1 MFPHTITIFRHI
13 QTMSEDTYTR
23 YVLKGVYW
31 YGTDRMS
38 KSGNGTVE
46 DKTINIEIP
55 KNLVDTYKTEWDVK
69 LHDKVVLG
77 EVDDISSVN
86 DLKVYDDV
94 INVTSITVNNCGSKL
109 DNIVIMGN

>member
-13 QTMSEDTYTR
+13 QTMSDDDYTR

-31 YGTDRMS
+31 YGTNKMS

-46 DKTINIEIP
+46 EKSINIVIP
-55 KNLVDTYKTEWDVK
+55 KDLVNTYKIEWDVK

-86 DLKVYDDV
+86 DLKVYEDV
-94 INVTSITVNNCGSKL
+94 INVTSIAVNNCNSKL
-109 DNIVIMGN
+109 DNIVIIGN

>member
-13 QTMSEDTYTR
+13 QTMSDDSYTR

-31 YGTDRMS
+31 YGTDGMS

-46 DKTINIEIP
+46 EKTINIVIP
-55 KNLVDTYKTEWDVK
+55 KDLVDTYKTEWDVK

-77 EVDDISSVN
+77 EVDDITSIN
-86 DLKVYDDV
+86 DLKVYEDV
-94 INVTSITVNNCGSKL
+94 INVTSISINNCDSKL
-109 DNIVIMGN
+109 NNIVIMGN

>member
-13 QTMSEDTYTR
+13 QTLNEDTYTR

-46 DKTINIEIP
+46 EKVINIVIP
-55 KNLVDTYKTEWDVK
+55 KNLVDTFKTEWDVK

-77 EVDDISSVN
+77 EVDDITSIN
-86 DLKVYDDV
+86 DLRVYEDV
-94 INVTSITVNNCGSKL
+94 INVTSINVNICESDL
-109 DNIVIMGN
+109 DNITIIGN

>member
-1 MFPHTITIFRHI
+1 MFPHTITIFRHV
-13 QTMSEDTYTR
+13 QTMSDDTYTR

-31 YGTDRMS
+31 YGTNRMS

-55 KNLVDTYKTEWDVK
+55 KNLVDTYKIKWDVK
-69 LHDKVVLG
+69 LHDKIVLG
-77 EVDDISSVN
+77 EVDDITSVN
-86 DLKVYDDV
+86 DLKVYEDV
-94 INVTSITVNNCGSKL
+94 INVTSINKNICDSEL

>member
-13 QTMSEDTYTR
+13 QTLDSDTYTR
-23 YVLKGVYW
+23 YILKGVYW

-38 KSGNGTVE
+38 KSGNGTVKE
-46 DKTINIEIP
+46 KNINIIIS
-55 KNLVDTYKTEWDVK
+55 KDLVDTYKIEWDVK
-69 LHDKVVLG
+69 LHDKIVLG

-94 INVTSITVNNCGSKL
+94 INVTSINPNICGSEL
-109 DNIVIMGN
+109 DNIVIVGN

>member
-13 QTMSEDTYTR
+13 QTMSDDIYTR

-46 DKTINIEIP
+46 DKSINIVIP
-55 KNLVDTYKTEWDVK
+55 KDLADTYKNEWNVK

-77 EVDDISSVN
+77 EVDEISSVN

-94 INVTSITVNNCGSKL
+94 INVTSITVNNCDSKL
-109 DNIVIMGN
+109 NNIVIIGN

>member
-13 QTMSEDTYTR
+13 QTLNNDSYTR
-23 YVLKGVYW
+23 YVLKGVHW
-31 YGTDRMS
+31 YGGNRIS
-38 KSGNGTVE
+38 KSGNGVVE
-46 DKTINIEIP
+46 DKSINIVIP

-69 LHDKVVLG
+69 LNDKVVLG
-77 EVDDISSVN
+77 EVDNISSVN

-94 INVTSITVNNCGSKL
+94 INVTNIYVYNCNSKL